1 VQPEALLTI
10 GEFARRSRLS
20 IKALRLYDRSGLL
33 RPADTDPGTG
43 YRRYAPRQLY
53 AARLIML
60 LRRLD
65 MPLAEIAEIVNAP
78 APGAASRLDAYWK
91 GVERRLTAQRELAD
105 RLVRSLAGEAPEP
118 PQAWTVREREVPEQ
132 VVLTERR
139 HVTSAELS
147 WILEAAARLLTVA
160 DRYGGPAGPW
170 FVLFH
175 SEVSEDADGPVEV
188 CVPVRPEDAGEVTR
202 REPAHREA
210 YIAVEAG
217 HFEPPRIMSVYDAV
231 YRYVSERGFT
241 KSGPSREIHSYPDGD
256 RHVCDVALPFA

>member
-1 VQPEALLTI
+1 MQSESLLTI
-10 GEFARRSRLS
+10 GEFARRSRLT
-20 IKALRLYDRSGLL
+20 IKALRLYDRTGLL
-33 RPADTDPGTG
+33 RPAETDPVSG

-65 MPLAEIAEIVNAP
+65 MPLAEIAEIVNAG
-78 APGAASRLDAYWK
+78 APGAAARLDAYWS
-91 GVERRLTAQRELAD
+91 GVERRLATQRELAD

-118 PQAWTVREREVPEQ
+118 AQEWTVHERDVPEQ
-132 VVLTERR
+132 LVLAERGQ
-139 HVTSAELS
+139 VTSAELPA
-147 WILEAAARLLTVA
+147 WIRAACARLLADA
-160 DRYGGPAGPW
+160 DRHGGPAGPW

-175 SEVSEDADGPVEV
+175 SAVAEDAAGIVEV
-188 CVPVRPEDAGEVTR
+188 CVPVGAGDGGR

-210 YIAVEAG
+210 YIPVAAG

-231 YRYVSERGFT
+231 YRYVRMRGGE
-241 KSGPSREIHSYPDGD
+241 KIGPAREVHCYPDGD